1 MSAETVA
8 VVVVTFNRAELLE
21 RMLVG
26 LAALER
32 RPDAVLVVDNASTD
46 DTPRVLAEATN
57 PGLHVLRPAENLGGA
72 GGFHLG
78 VRTAHER
85 GFDRIWLM
93 DDDVVP
99 APDCLTVLMAQDEAC
114 LMAVREDTT
123 GALVEKLSKETGL
136 DKEMLD
142 EIRGSL
148 DKGTSALLLLGA
160 SGDVDQMAKAFADYN
175 PTDVIRK
182 EMPEKA
188 IANLKEALENAP
200 EAAE

>member
-1 MSAETVA
+1 MSDLI
-8 VVVVTFNRAELLE
+8 LLKF
-21 RMLVG
+21 
-26 LAALER
+26 
-32 RPDAVLVVDNASTD
+32 D
-46 DTPRVLAEATN
+46 DTYGAQSAMNAVRALTELKYAWIDDVAIVERHKSGRVSTHTTH
-57 PGLHVLRPAENLGGA
+57 GSVTGGA
-72 GGFHLG
+72 LWGGLLG
-78 VRTAHER
+78 MLIGLLWPPTMFLALW
-85 GFDRIWLM
+85 GIGM
-93 DDDVVP
+93 G
-99 APDCLTVLMAQDEAC
+99 
-114 LMAVREDTT
+114 T